1 MVLGISSVVKRHH
14 VGPQASLS
22 STPRL
27 PPHLSMLV
35 LHHPQVFPLK
45 FPLVPTLKLP
55 NNVEPQEAFAAIEP
69 SDDLI
74 PQDDF
79 EQFLEFIHHT

>member
-1 MVLGISSVVKRHH
+1 MTSMEKSIIIHWYIKAGVEGIAVVVTAFFFTQSNIIRR
-14 VGPQASLS
+14 AS
-22 STPRL
+22 PY
-27 PPHLSMLV
+27 
-35 LHHPQVFPLK
+35 
-45 FPLVPTLKLP
+45 VPTLKLS

>member
-1 MVLGISSVVKRHH
+1 MSDL
-14 VGPQASLS
+14 QDLLS
-22 STPRL
+22 SQGSSKADL
-27 PPHLSMLV
+27 IN
-35 LHHPQVFPLK
+35 
-45 FPLVPTLKLP
+45 VPTLKLP

>member
-1 MVLGISSVVKRHH
+1 MSRRRRTSTSPQREPKKVKIAEIAIS
-14 VGPQASLS
+14 AEFLS
-22 STPRL
+22 
-27 PPHLSMLV
+27 
-35 LHHPQVFPLK
+35 
-45 FPLVPTLKLP
+45 VPTLKLP

>member
-1 MVLGISSVVKRHH
+1 MSKEKVSKQH
-14 VGPQASLS
+14 
-22 STPRL
+22 
-27 PPHLSMLV
+27 
-35 LHHPQVFPLK
+35 
-45 FPLVPTLKLP
+45 VPTLKLP

>member
-1 MVLGISSVVKRHH
+1 MTQLGRWASVQEEKDLNFLQREPKIVKIAEIAIS
-14 VGPQASLS
+14 AEFLI
-22 STPRL
+22 
-27 PPHLSMLV
+27 
-35 LHHPQVFPLK
+35 
-45 FPLVPTLKLP
+45 VPTLKLP

>member
-1 MVLGISSVVKRHH
+1 MTSIEKSIIIHWYIKAGVEGIAVVVTAFFFTQTHIIRR
-14 VGPQASLS
+14 AS
-22 STPRL
+22 PD
-27 PPHLSMLV
+27 
-35 LHHPQVFPLK
+35 
-45 FPLVPTLKLP
+45 VPTLKLP

>member
-1 MVLGISSVVKRHH
+1 MAGVLFFNPILLRNLAETAISAILTIL
-14 VGPQASLS
+14 GCLC
-22 STPRL
+22 
-27 PPHLSMLV
+27 
-35 LHHPQVFPLK
+35 
-45 FPLVPTLKLP
+45 VPTLKLP

>member
-1 MVLGISSVVKRHH
+1 MSDLQDLFSSHGFSK
-14 VGPQASLS
+14 ADLIN
-22 STPRL
+22 
-27 PPHLSMLV
+27 
-35 LHHPQVFPLK
+35 
-45 FPLVPTLKLP
+45 VPTLKLP